1 MDHWLV
7 ALKLMNSVFVSKRV
21 SLVNYMTMIMSISW
35 SSLPVCVS
43 RQVNALCVCLIFIFV
58 AMLRTVSLLSLCSK
72 SGCFYCFSGQSLNN
86 HYADGTLK
94 NTYRLWKILLHS
106 LLLHML
112 YMLYVLYITVF
123 VTAVT
128 DPFIIFI
135 YKGVVMKFIFVEMC
149 LWMTSSD
156 CVSSGS
162 AVQPSQTL
170 LEGNGQSE
178 CWCGAHDGLLCV
190 LFPH

>member
-1 MDHWLV
+1 M
-7 ALKLMNSVFVSKRV
+7 
-21 SLVNYMTMIMSISW
+21 NYMTMITSVSW
-35 SSLPVCVS
+35 SSLAVCVCVS
-43 RQVNALCVCLIFIFV
+43 RQVNALCVCLIFISV
-58 AMLRTVSLLSLCSK
+58 AMLRTVPLLSLCSK
-72 SGCFYCFSGQSLNN
+72 SVGVYCFSGQSLNN
-86 HYADGTLK
+86 HYADRTLK
-94 NTYRLWKILLHS
+94 NIQRLWKILLRS

-112 YMLYVLYITVF
+112 YILYVLYITVF

-128 DPFIIFI
+128 GPFIIFI
-135 YKGVVMKFIFVEMC
+135 YKDVVMKFVFVEMC